1 MTVAN
6 GLLAT
11 RLSAQLLL
19 PPRPGGVEE
28 VADRLLAL
36 QAQDARG
43 CRLAVRARSRGTSA
57 SDVDAALSERRTLVV
72 SWLFRGTLHLVRSV
86 DYWWLHTL
94 TAPRMVAGNA
104 RRLAQVGVDESTAR
118 RGLEAVREAVADAPR
133 TRAELRVALD
143 AADVPTAGQ
152 ALVYVL
158 VAASVHGHLVRG
170 SVRDGEHCYVD
181 AEQWLDRPPVPDRD
195 GCLEMLA
202 RRYLAGHGPA
212 SPADLAAYAGITLTD
227 ARRGFEMIAAE
238 TRPVDD
244 TMRTLLDGAETEMLP
259 PPRLLGMFDP
269 VLHGWADR
277 SFVTGAHQDV
287 VTVNGI
293 FRATALV
300 DGRVAGTW
308 TMSDGVVTLNPLR
321 RLTPAE
327 LTALEA
333 EAADVLRYL
342 ALPQAP
348 LHVSDP

>member
-1 MTVAN
+1 M
-6 GLLAT
+6 
-11 RLSAQLLL
+11 R
-19 PPRPGGVEE
+19 
-28 VADRLLAL
+28 
-36 QAQDARG
+36 
-43 CRLAVRARSRGTSA
+43 RSP
-57 SDVDAALSERRTLVV
+57 TL
-72 SWLFRGTLHLVRSV
+72 
-86 DYWWLHTL
+86 
-94 TAPRMVAGNA
+94 
-104 RRLAQVGVDESTAR
+104 
-118 RGLEAVREAVADAPR
+118 RGLELSCGSPSTPADA
-133 TRAELRVALD
+133 
-143 AADVPTAGQ
+143 PTAGQ

-158 VAASVHGHLVRG
+158 VAASVHGHLIRG
-170 SVRDGEHCYVD
+170 SVRDREHCYVRR
-181 AEQWLDRPPVPDRD
+181 EQWLDRPPFPTVTVP
-195 GCLEMLA
+195 EMLA
-202 RRYLAGHGPA
+202 RRYLAGHGPI
-212 SPADLAAYAGITLTD
+212 PADLAAYAGITLTD

-269 VLHGWADR
+269 VLHAWSDG